1 MVDINQDDNRL
12 IELDKR
18 VSLEEVN
25 ERIMMYFKRQG
36 KVGDHGQ
43 MTNLEDMDEFDKILH
58 DIHLLNLMVEI
69 SSENLTHMEEITA

>member
-43 MTNLEDMDEFDKILH
+43 MTNLEDMDEFDKIVH

>member
-69 SSENLTHMEEITA
+69 SSENLTHMEEIIA